1 MPYELLGAGIAA
13 GSNLIGAGINAY
25 ANYKAQQE
33 ERKAREAARRQLE
46 YDKSQT
52 ANEYKN
58 IISGIQGYYDTR
70 EGLGQEG
77 DVNAYRQAL
86 ANYNPNDYVDTVS
99 KFNAAE
105 YGVGDKEDY
114 LNPYYSRIIGD
125 TANQIQHT
133 AAGAGLGRGTGAA
146 LNIAK
151 GVSETSDNLYRTA
164 ISDYRNE
171 RDFAYQQYADAI
183 RNNQARLNALRE
195 GNQYKLG
202 MMGNLAQDYVNT
214 QDTAYADQMKAK
226 QDAMAANQAYSTA
239 MLGLY

>member
-1 MPYELLGAGIAA
+1 MLGELIAGGASLLG
-13 GSNLIGAGINAY
+13 SGINAY
-25 ANYKAQQE
+25 ANYKAQEE
-33 ERKAREAARRQLE
+33 ERKARAKARKQLASDKDAALR
-46 YDKSQT
+46 
-52 ANEYKN
+52 EYKN
-58 IISGIQGYYDTR
+58 ILGDISEYYSNR

-86 ANYNPNDYVDTVS
+86 ANYNPDDYVADVN

-105 YGVGDKEDY
+105 YGVGNKEDY

-164 ISDYRNE
+164 MSDYRNE

-183 RNNQARLNALRE
+183 RNNQARLNAIRE

-202 MMGNLAQDYVNT
+202 LQGNLAKDYVNT
-214 QDTAYADQMKAK
+214 QDTAYADQMKAR
-226 QDAMAANQAYSTA
+226 QDAMAASQAYSTA

>member
-1 MPYELLGAGIAA
+1 MPNMPIAELIAGGASLLG
-13 GSNLIGAGINAY
+13 SGINAY

-58 IISGIQGYYDTR
+58 ILGDIQDYYNNR
-70 EGLGQEG
+70 EGLGQAG
-77 DVNAYRQAL
+77 DVNAYRTAL
-86 ANYNPNDYVDTVS
+86 ANYNPEDY
-99 KFNAAE
+99 AAD
-105 YGVGDKEDY
+105 VGQFSFDKTKEDY

-164 ISDYRNE
+164 MADYQNE
-171 RDFAYQQYADAI
+171 RDFAYKQYADAI
-183 RNNQARLNALRE
+183 RNNQARLDAIRQ
-195 GNQYKLG
+195 GTQYKMGLQ
-202 MMGNLAQDYVNT
+202 GNLAQDYVNT
-214 QDTAYADQMKAK
+214 QDTSYADQMKAK